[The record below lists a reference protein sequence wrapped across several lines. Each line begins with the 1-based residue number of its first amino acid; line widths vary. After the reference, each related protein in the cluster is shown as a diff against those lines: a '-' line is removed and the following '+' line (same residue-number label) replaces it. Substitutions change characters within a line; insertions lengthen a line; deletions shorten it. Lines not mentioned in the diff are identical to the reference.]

1 MTFVISDLVGICFV
15 VVSDSLPQMEKWK
28 ATSPIHFYVKYK
40 FPSLNVLSW
49 NEKMTMRPHELSI
62 CKRCLKPNVENF
74 RKLQDFKNESPL
86 RVFDPFSGVGAF
98 PLAME
103 ESGCFK
109 LTHAIEISPSAAQT
123 LKYTFCLIFFLVFT
137 MPSSIETI
145 LRKGLKFIT
154 NVATEYSAKPFWF
167 MRTKCQTN

>member
-154 NVATEYSAKPFWF
+154 NVATEYSAKPF
-167 MRTKCQTN
+167 